1 MSRTVSDPAPPRS
14 SGARRPAAASTSAS
28 ASASASA
35 PAATRRGTPPARRR
49 APAPR
54 RPRPAAAVAAFAF
67 LAACGRAAPRPD
79 GVAELRAAAAVAA
92 AAGEPLPGLTPA
104 QIADFRAGA
113 ALFDKIFSPE
123 EGLGPLFNEN
133 QCSACHTDPA
143 PGGTGE
149 QRLRKATRFIP
160 PNRCDTLT
168 AAGGEN
174 VRTRAT
180 PLLVARGIRGEAVP
194 AAATEQA
201 RFTVPFLFGLGLAEA
216 VPDSTLAAHADS
228 ADRDHDGISGRV
240 GKGSDGRI
248 GRFGRKAEAR
258 SIPEFVAGAL
268 HFEMG
273 LTSPLRPAEGTLDGR
288 PFPPGSDPTPE
299 PEIDQRRL
307 DLLSAFVRFLAPL
320 RRAPARDAEDAAIV
334 ARGERIFH
342 EIGCTAC
349 HTPVLRTGSSPVAA
363 LDHKA
368 VALYSDLLLHDM
380 GPALRSVCGRGS
392 TPTEIR
398 TAILMGVRY
407 RRELLHDG
415 RVLGVADAVAAHGGE
430 ATRARAAF
438 QALPLGQ
445 RLALLRFLDTL

>member
-1 MSRTVSDPAPPRS
+1 MSRTSSDPAPPRS
-14 SGARRPAAASTSAS
+14 SGARRPATAAGAS
-28 ASASASA
+28 AR
-35 PAATRRGTPPARRR
+35 PDTPPARRR
-49 APAPR
+49 APGSR
-54 RPRPAAAVAAFAF
+54 RPRPTAAALASFAF
-67 LAACGRAAPRPD
+67 LAAACGRAAPRPD
-79 GVAELRAAAAVAA
+79 GAAELRAAAAVAA

-104 QIADFRAGA
+104 QLADFRAGA

-180 PLLVARGIRGEAVP
+180 PLLVARGIHREAVP

-228 ADRDHDGISGRV
+228 ADRDHDGVSGRV
-240 GKGSDGRI
+240 GKDSDGRI

-258 SIPEFVAGAL
+258 SIPEFVSGAL

-273 LTSPLRPAEGTLDGR
+273 LTSPLRPEEGTLDGR
-288 PFPPGSDPTPE
+288 PFPQGSDPTPE

-320 RRAPARDAEDAAIV
+320 RRAPARDAADAAVV

-349 HTPVLRTGSSPVAA
+349 HTPVLRTGSSPVPA

-415 RVLGVADAVAAHGGE
+415 RALGIPDAVAAHGGE

-438 QALPLGQ
+438 QALPLQQ

>member
-1 MSRTVSDPAPPRS
+1 MSRTSSDPAPQRS
-14 SGARRPAAASTSAS
+14 SGAAGSAARPD
-28 ASASASA
+28 A
-35 PAATRRGTPPARRR
+35 PVR

-54 RPRPAAAVAAFAF
+54 RRARRCRAAGDAVALAALAL
-67 LAACGRAAPRPD
+67 LAACGRAGAHMDD
-79 GVAELRAAAAVAA
+79 GAADLRAAGAVAA
-92 AAGEPLPGLTPA
+92 APGEPIPGLTPA
-104 QIADFRAGA
+104 QLAEFRAGA
-113 ALFDKIFSPE
+113 ALFNKVFSPA

-149 QRLRKATRFIP
+149 QRLRKATRFLP

-168 AAGGEN
+168 AEGGEN
-174 VRTRAT
+174 VRTQAT
-180 PLLVARGIRGEAVP
+180 PLLRARGIRRETVP

-216 VPDSTLAAHADS
+216 VPEAELAARADA
-228 ADRDHDGISGRV
+228 ADRDHDGISGRL
-240 GKGSDGRI
+240 GRDSDGRI
-248 GRFGRKAEAR
+248 GRFGRKAETPGIA
-258 SIPEFVAGAL
+258 EFIADAL

-273 LTSPLRPAEGTLDGR
+273 LTSPLRPDEGTVNGR

-299 PEIDQRRL
+299 PEVSQRQL
-307 DLLSAFVRFLAPL
+307 DLLAAYVRFLAPI
-320 RRAPARDAEDAAIV
+320 RRAPARDAEDSATI

-342 EIGCTAC
+342 EIGCAAC
-349 HTPVLRTGSSPVAA
+349 HTPVLRTGPSPVAA

-380 GPALRSVCGRGS
+380 GPALRNVCGRAS

-398 TAILMGVRY
+398 TAILMGLRY

-415 RVLGVADAVAAHGGE
+415 RALGIPEAVAAHGGE

-438 QALPLGQ
+438 QALPLAQ

>member
-1 MSRTVSDPAPPRS
+1 MSRTSSDAAPPRS
-14 SGARRPAAASTSAS
+14 SGAPGSAARPD
-28 ASASASA
+28 A
-35 PAATRRGTPPARRR
+35 PAR

-54 RPRPAAAVAAFAF
+54 RRARRCRAPGDAAALAALAL
-67 LAACGRAAPRPD
+67 LAACGRAGARVDD
-79 GVAELRAAAAVAA
+79 GAADVRAAAAVAA
-92 AAGEPLPGLTPA
+92 APGEPVPGLTPA
-104 QIADFRAGA
+104 QLAEFRAGA
-113 ALFDKIFSPE
+113 ALFNKVFSPE

-149 QRLRKATRFIP
+149 QRLRKATRFLP

-168 AAGGEN
+168 AEGGEN
-174 VRTRAT
+174 VRTQAT
-180 PLLVARGIRGEAVP
+180 PLLRARGIRRETVP
-194 AAATEQA
+194 ATATEQA

-216 VPDSTLAAHADS
+216 VPETELAARADS
-228 ADRDHDGISGRV
+228 ADRDHDGISGRL
-240 GKGSDGRI
+240 GRNGDGRI
-248 GRFGRKAEAR
+248 GRFGRKAEAGG
-258 SIPEFVAGAL
+258 IAEFIAGAL

-273 LTSPLRPAEGTLDGR
+273 LTSPLRPDEGTVNGR

-299 PEIDQRRL
+299 PEVSQRQL
-307 DLLSAFVRFLAPL
+307 DLLAAYVRFLAPI
-320 RRAPARDAEDAAIV
+320 RRAPARDSADAATI

-342 EIGCTAC
+342 EIGCAAC
-349 HTPVLRTGSSPVAA
+349 HTPVLRTGPSPVAA

-380 GPALRSVCGRGS
+380 GPALRNVCGRAS

-407 RRELLHDG
+407 RRALLHDG
-415 RVLGVADAVAAHGGE
+415 RALGIPEAVAAHGGE